1 VDRLSVSFAPEYERT
16 SWSESDYPPHP
27 HTPTEIPSDVSVRV
41 NVFNMNEGVNPGGS
55 PSPVMPSGQGHS
67 FYQGNRLS
75 AVVVSGLTI
84 FTLTNNYF
92 ISLKF

>member
-1 VDRLSVSFAPEYERT
+1 
-16 SWSESDYPPHP
+16 
-27 HTPTEIPSDVSVRV
+27 
-41 NVFNMNEGVNPGGS
+41 MNEGVNPGGS